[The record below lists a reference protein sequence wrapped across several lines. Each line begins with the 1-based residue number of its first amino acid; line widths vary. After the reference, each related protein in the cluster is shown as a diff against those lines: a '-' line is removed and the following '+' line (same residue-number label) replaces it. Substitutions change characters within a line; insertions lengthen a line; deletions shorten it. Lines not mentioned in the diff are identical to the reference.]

1 MKVSQAAHAAL
12 VFEQDAEPAL
22 EFGSSLSELISEK
35 LDQLSVDG
43 RAYRQVSD
51 RVPSYGWLRW
61 VGGCDGVDAV
71 GLRAMVTGLRYMA
84 MPKGGITAEDP
95 GAGLSIILHQPRLEI
110 AEASQAILSEIATL
124 SDIEVSSFEPQ
135 KLTIMKR

>member
-1 MKVSQAAHAAL
+1 
-12 VFEQDAEPAL
+12 
-22 EFGSSLSELISEK
+22 
-35 LDQLSVDG
+35 
-43 RAYRQVSD
+43 
-51 RVPSYGWLRW
+51 
-61 VGGCDGVDAV
+61 
-71 GLRAMVTGLRYMA
+71 MVTGLRYMA
-84 MPKGGITAEDP
+84 MPKGGITAEDT